1 MYSFKKLAEEGKKK
15 SVAKWKENIKL
26 IHFRSL
32 MGIDFPPTQWRINE
46 LIPSEGITIISAPP
60 ASYKT
65 WLVLQMALDIAQ
77 GKSFLGHFGTQLG
90 RVLIVDE
97 ENHQRIIQ
105 KRLKALG
112 APNDLPIYFLSQ
124 EEFVAT
130 QDHMMEGLIEIC
142 DEHLIDTVFIDSLVR
157 INRSDENVATKM
169 AGVFRSLRTI
179 CKSGR
184 SLIITHH
191 ERKEG
196 ASGPSSPGSRMRG
209 SSDILAAVDCHLA
222 LSRDKD
228 DVFQLML
235 ENTKSRDE
243 VEIKPF
249 EIRVHK
255 DEDRTWFEYIG
266 ESTSGVKRKEEAR
279 VAILEL
285 LEGDSSGMS
294 KTQIV
299 QKITGSSAIGS
310 KNIFSALKE
319 LIREG
324 IVEERKGKGNTKL
337 CFLKLGDREAGSKT
351 DSVNG

>member
-1 MYSFKKLAEEGKKK
+1 MYSFKTLADESKKK
-15 SVAKWKENIKL
+15 SVAKWREDVKL
-26 IHFRSL
+26 LHFKNL
-32 MGIDFPPTQWRINE
+32 MGTNFPPVEWKINE
-46 LIPSEGITIISAPP
+46 LIPSEGITILSAPP

-65 WLVLQMALDIAQ
+65 WLLLQMALDIAQ
-77 GKSFLGHFGTQLG
+77 GKPFLDHFETTPG

-112 APNDLPIYFLSQ
+112 APDDLPIYFLSQ

-130 QDHMMEGLIEIC
+130 QDHMMKGIIEIC
-142 DEHLIDTVFIDSLVR
+142 NEHSIDTVFIDSLVR

-169 AGVFRSLRTI
+169 AGVFRSLRTL

-184 SLIITHH
+184 SLVITHH
-191 ERKEG
+191 ERKDG
-196 ASGPSSPGSRMRG
+196 ASAPSSPQNRMRG

-222 LSRDKD
+222 LSRGKD
-228 DVFQLML
+228 DAFQLTL

-249 EIRVHK
+249 EIRVRK
-255 DEDRTWFEYIG
+255 DEDRTWFEYAG
-266 ESTSGVKRKEEAR
+266 ESSSGVKRKEEAR
-279 VAILEL
+279 AAILEL
-285 LEGDSSGMS
+285 LEENPSGMS
-294 KTQIV
+294 KTQISEL
-299 QKITGSSAIGS
+299 ITKSTAVGS

-324 IVEERKGKGNTKL
+324 MVEESKGKGNTKM
-337 CFLKLGDREAGSKT
+337 CFLRPQNAEESDL
-351 DSVNG
+351 VNG